1 MLYTWLIRE
10 AALSKLL
17 VQIAHIQ
24 MTFLRRLC
32 WLVYCLLSCLVLVGV
47 ASVGASQQRVTLMVD
62 TRALSLSVVQGE
74 EVVTVFDNIAIGSN
88 GATWNK
94 RQGDEK
100 TPLGDFRITEVRQS
114 DRFVMFIALDY
125 PTLDHAQRAL
135 QDKRIS
141 SDTFDAVKS
150 AFAQGRP
157 PPQQTSLGGHIG
169 IHGLGSGDPEVHSSF
184 NWTNGCIAVTNEQLE
199 KLLLWIGPGTR
210 VLIR

>member
-1 MLYTWLIRE
+1 
-10 AALSKLL
+10 
-17 VQIAHIQ
+17 
-24 MTFLRRLC
+24 MTLLRRLC
-32 WLVYCLLSCLVLVGV
+32 RLVYCLLSCLVLVGV
-47 ASVGASQQRVTLMVD
+47 ASAGASQQRVTLVVD

-100 TPLGDFRITEVRQS
+100 TPLGEFHITEVRQS
-114 DRFVMFIALDY
+114 DRFIMFIALDY
-125 PTLDHAQRAL
+125 PNLDHAQRAL

-141 SDTFDAVKS
+141 SGTYSAVKN

-169 IHGLGSGDPEVHSSF
+169 IHGLGSGDPDIHSSF

-199 KLLLWIGPGTR
+199 QLLSWVHPGTR